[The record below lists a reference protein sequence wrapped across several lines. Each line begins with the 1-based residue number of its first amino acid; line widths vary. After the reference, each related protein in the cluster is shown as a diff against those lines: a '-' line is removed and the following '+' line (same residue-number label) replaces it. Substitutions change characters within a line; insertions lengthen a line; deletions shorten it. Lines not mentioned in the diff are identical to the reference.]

1 MAFIK
6 NDKRKTTSAKSSKY
20 SNVTNI
26 NLKEKIITDGHGTAN
41 FERLL
46 YKGCPVLPISGRRSV
61 IPKNQPD
68 IIDARR
74 KEFAIKICNII
85 HSMDRSKRTK
95 INIFNELVRFMRIM
109 DDNGID
115 QPFCHDSISMY
126 VESLVDE
133 YNSGKQGSTILSRQN
148 SIKALILEFDH
159 KLYDKYKEFFICF
172 PKDTV
177 HVLPYT
183 DDELRII
190 IRNLLIIYDDYSA
203 HLENDTMPENFPLE
217 IVNEEGIVRSISG
230 DKISNRT
237 VSYRTNNS
245 VWKADLVR
253 VAYYIT
259 CFYTG
264 VNSTPLLNLKISDL
278 TDNPFRD
285 VTRRLYKLNTVKG
298 RQSGKK
304 NEVSIGFTNRS
315 KAFFER
321 WVEISKKLNLYE
333 DGYLFPKIVND
344 IPSKMTSALMS
355 KVNKFIVNYGMPA
368 LSNQRF
374 RKTKAV
380 LIMRATESIFMVA
393 QGLNNSVETAG
404 KHYADGDSVSVEFSL
419 ASALYVREQTALGKP
434 LDRAVKESSFIFRD
448 PVKESDIGRKFK
460 KLSNGL
466 RCGGAFEE
474 KSIKIKKSL
483 VKEGLSGKDELVAC
497 HKFLECFGCIHHAV
511 VAEVDDVWLLL
522 SFNDVILESMNRT
535 AVNSKPTSLLGRVY
549 NTLQVIM
556 DKIRSDHKSIY
567 DEAYVK
573 YMDAPHPLWSDIEDI
588 NLLLGAY

>member
-6 NDKRKTTSAKSSKY
+6 NDKRKTTSAKISKY
-20 SNVTNI
+20 SNTTNI
-26 NLKEKIITDGHGTAN
+26 NLKERIITDGHGTAD

-61 IPKNQPD
+61 IPKNQPG

-85 HSMDRSKRTK
+85 HSMDKSNRTK
-95 INIFNELVRFMRIM
+95 INIFHELVRFIRII
-109 DDNGID
+109 DDDGID

-126 VESLVDE
+126 VRTLIEE
-133 YNSGKQGSTILSRQN
+133 YNAGKKGATILSRQN
-148 SIKALILEFDH
+148 SIKTLILEFDY
-159 KLYDKYKEFFICF
+159 KLYDECKNVFISF

-177 HVLPYT
+177 NVVPYT
-183 DDELRII
+183 DDELKDI
-190 IRNLLIIYDDYSA
+190 IRALFIIYDNYSA
-203 HLENDTMPENFPLE
+203 HLENDTTPEHFPLE
-217 IVNEEGIVRSISG
+217 VANKEGVNRSIS
-230 DKISNRT
+230 DEKISNRT
-237 VSYRTNNS
+237 VSYGTNNS

-253 VAYYIT
+253 AAYYIT

-264 VNSTPLLNLKISDL
+264 VNSNPLLDLKISDL
-278 TDNPFRD
+278 TENPFSD
-285 VTRRLYKLNTVKG
+285 VMRRLYKLNTIKG
-298 RQSGKK
+298 RQAGKK

-321 WVEISKKLNLYE
+321 WVEISKKLNSYE
-333 DGYLFPKIVND
+333 DGYLFSNIIND
-344 IPSKMTSALMS
+344 IPSKMTSSEIS
-355 KVNKFIVNYGMPA
+355 KINKFIVNYGIPA
-368 LSNQRF
+368 LSSQRF
-374 RKTKAV
+374 RKTKAT
-380 LIMRATESIFMVA
+380 LIMRATGSIFMVA
-393 QGLNNSVETAG
+393 QGLNNSAETAG

-434 LDRAVKESSFIFRD
+434 LDRAVEESSFIFAD
-448 PVKESDIGRKFK
+448 PVKESDIGNNFK

-474 KSIKIKKSL
+474 KAIKIKNAL
-483 VKEGLSGKDELVAC
+483 RKEGLSSKDELVAC

-522 SFNDVILESMNRT
+522 SFNDVILESMNRP

-556 DKIRSDHKSIY
+556 DKIKSAHKAVY
-567 DEAYVK
+567 DEAYMK
-573 YMDAPHPLWSDIEDI
+573 YMDDPHPLWSDIEDI
-588 NLLLGAY
+588 DILLGAY